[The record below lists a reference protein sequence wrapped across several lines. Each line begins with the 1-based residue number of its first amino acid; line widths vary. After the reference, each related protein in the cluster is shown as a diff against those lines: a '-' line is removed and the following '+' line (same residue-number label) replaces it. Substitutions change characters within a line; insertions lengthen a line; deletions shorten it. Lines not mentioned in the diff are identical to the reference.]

1 MAGFGVRMI
10 AKNVP
15 NIHMYQTDMTFTL
28 EANSVKPTTDVLN
41 RRKEWAIDGARAWD
55 EYLAAPAVAAAKSA
69 RLRQERLEKA
79 AADNVAAQKA
89 ASEKAASKHVR
100 LKSKVESGEGL
111 KKTAASVR
119 KIKRMPTKNSAR

>member
-1 MAGFGVRMI
+1 MF
-10 AKNVP
+10 
-15 NIHMYQTDMTFTL
+15 FTL

-89 ASEKAASKHVR
+89 TNEKAASKNVR
-100 LKSKVESGEGL
+100 LKNKVESREGL
-111 KKTAASVR
+111 KRTAASVR
-119 KIKRMPTKNSAR
+119 KIKPKPTKNSAR

>member
-1 MAGFGVRMI
+1 MI

-15 NIHMYQTDMTFTL
+15 NIHMYQTDMIFTL
-28 EANSVKPTTDVLN
+28 EANAVKPTTDMLN

-69 RLRQERLEKA
+69 RLRKARLEKA
-79 AADNVAAQKA
+79 AADKVAAEKA

-100 LKSKVESGEGL
+100 LESALKSREGL
-111 KKTAASVR
+111 KRTAAIVR
-119 KIKRMPTKNSAR
+119 KIKRVPTKNSAH

>member
-1 MAGFGVRMI
+1 MI

-28 EANSVKPTTDVLN
+28 EANSVKPTADVLN

-89 ASEKAASKHVR
+89 ASEKAASKHER

-111 KKTAASVR
+111 KKKNR
-119 KIKRMPTKNSAR
+119 GKRTQDQTHPDEEFGALNSAL